1 MIKTSLGLGFV
12 FALFSSIAGAA
23 SLDTTQIQISSQ
35 VYAEDPCNF
44 TYATRGAF
52 SIEVDVASIEAQ
64 LGQSVTEVEVIYG
77 YFGRWTKEFQLDKN
91 PQRVEMA
98 RSEDNASR
106 FVVTFSD
113 FLAKKGRFQHD
124 GIDFLFRAELDG
136 GEVVGCTSWYG
147 IEPGNKA
154 VAIGYTYIAPR
165 VRGGGAG
172 LAELQRLFDGAL
184 IDLVQNGVGGLTIEG
199 EVTGGELALR
209 PRVWDLFDQNHD
221 VGHGGVVL
229 LAGVARPVGRTFW
242 VTCADHSMLLVGNFW
257 WVAPTP

>member
-77 YFGRWTKEFQLDKN
+77 YFGRWTKEFQIDKN

-136 GEVVGCTSWYG
+136 GEVVDL
-147 IEPGNKA
+147 
-154 VAIGYTYIAPR
+154 AP
-165 VRGGGAG
+165 AG
-172 LAELQRLFDGAL
+172 FAQFYSA
-184 IDLVQNGVGGLTIEG
+184 TIPYNTAKCSFE
-199 EVTGGELALR
+199 ES
-209 PRVWDLFDQNHD
+209 VWDSLS
-221 VGHGGVVL
+221 L
-229 LAGVARPVGRTFW
+229 GVAGPEDRR
-242 VTCADHSMLLVGNFW
+242 N
-257 WVAPTP
+257 